1 MTLSMRAVDWN
12 RRGQP
17 PPSLSPAVVVSIV
30 VVVIVGVVV
39 VVVVAHRC
47 HCPCRTPPSLSL
59 PPPLPPLPSPPP
71 SPPSPSL
78 LPLPPQSP
86 PPQPWL
92 IVMFRHPHPLRTSS
106 KPSASLRSQ
115 IWYNAPGRR
124 QRVAPHSRSSPNRIN
139 WRGDSHG
146 RSDYQVKTRTIV
158 CWR

>member
-59 PPPLPPLPSPPP
+59 PPPLPPLP